1 MGTKAK
7 KCKVRHPY
15 TKGKD
20 ESANRFMSWL
30 IPYNNE
36 FEDEE
41 RLIKII
47 KEINKKVNQQI
58 NSSIGTTP
66 IMLYQK
72 EKEYLHP
79 LPNEK
84 VRKQYLEETT
94 RVKVTNESL
103 FYYKKRRYSVPIK
116 FINTTL
122 EIQEDNN
129 KLYVYYNRD
138 LVTVHEISEKNINYK
153 EEHYIEGLSKVLKS
167 IEQEDIEKLAKE
179 NLERLNR
186 LCEV

>member
-1 MGTKAK
+1 MRIMDIYSLSHTKWN
-7 KCKVRHPY
+7 CKYHIAFTLKYR
-15 TKGKD
+15 
-20 ESANRFMSWL
+20 
-30 IPYNNE
+30 
-36 FEDEE
+36 
-41 RLIKII
+41 
-47 KEINKKVNQQI
+47 
-58 NSSIGTTP
+58 
-66 IMLYQK
+66 
-72 EKEYLHP
+72 
-79 LPNEK
+79 
-84 VRKQYLEETT
+84 RK
-94 RVKVTNESL
+94 L

-122 EIQEDNN
+122 EIKENNN